1 MAIRHVA
8 VRWIPRDCPCVVP
21 GILSQAVKRAYREAT
36 SEAPNWILIQ
46 VLLVAAR
53 MDNLEVAV
61 DTARSLAPRLYEG
74 DESNAPGDHLPTF
87 YATFYDTESIMGLAA
102 TRGYGAEAPTRHP
115 RAVLRGI
122 NGPGIP
128 SQAGCAPHGGRSP
141 CEVTILPSTLL
152 AACASMVK
160 VRFHQRR

>member
-122 NGPGIP
+122 TVAGVP

-141 CEVTILPSTLL
+141 CQRCTT
-152 AACASMVK
+152 AATPLGTAVLK
-160 VRFHQRR
+160 

>member
-36 SEAPNWILIQ
+36 SEAPNGILIQ

-74 DESNAPGDHLPTF
+74 DESNAQGDHLPTF
-87 YATFYDTESIMGLAA
+87 YATFYDTKSIMGLAA
-102 TRGYGAEAPTRHP
+102 TRCG
-115 RAVLRGI
+115 
-122 NGPGIP
+122 
-128 SQAGCAPHGGRSP
+128 
-141 CEVTILPSTLL
+141 
-152 AACASMVK
+152 
-160 VRFHQRR
+160 